1 MEGRLVVTLAQL
13 VYQISTDPEF
23 ASKFRT
29 EPRSASA
36 AAGSTL
42 TDAELSALVQAL
54 DAQADQSGSLLE
66 LFADPIWFA
75 APLRS

>member
-1 MEGRLVVTLAQL
+1 MTLAQL
-13 VYQISTDPEF
+13 VYRISTDPEF

-54 DAQADQSGSLLE
+54 DAKADQSGSLLE
-66 LFADPIWFA
+66 LFANPIWFA